1 MEKQL
6 LTHSW
11 GSSFKGCRRR
21 SFWEYEVKFRKVT
34 DAKPLRMGSA
44 GHDGLDALKQGGSTT
59 DAIAAVWQHYKTCP
73 EGVDQYDWDIERETV
88 ECLVMMYEWRWRDA
102 NIATVAT
109 EKSFRLPLTNPTTGA
124 ATPVFDVAGKVDGLV
139 VLEDGRKAIIEHKF
153 ISDDLKDD
161 SDFWRRLQLD
171 SQVSMYV
178 WAARQIGWEV
188 ETALYDCIR
197 KPSIKPTAIPLLD
210 EDGLKVVVDVN
221 DERVMTKA
229 GKPRQSADKE
239 KGWVLYTRPMTIGEW
254 STKLIA
260 DITARP
266 EFYYARREIPRLDS
280 DIEEFL
286 FELWDLQKTL
296 REAQRENRWYK
307 TVGRDSCPYCA
318 FFGLCSSRFDPSTG
332 EVPEGFVKV
341 ENCHPEL
348 DLESEEE

>member
-6 LTHSW
+6 LTHSR
-11 GSSFKGCRRR
+11 GASFKGCRRR
-21 SFWEYEVKFRKVT
+21 HFWEYEVKFRKET

-44 GHDGLDALKQGGSTT
+44 GHDGLDALKIGGSTT
-59 DAIAAVWQHYKTCP
+59 DAVLAVRKHYATCP
-73 EGVDQYDWDIERETV
+73 EGVDDYDWAIEQETV
-88 ECLVMMYEWRWRDA
+88 ECLVFMYEWRWRDA
-102 NIATVAT
+102 KIVTIAT
-109 EKSFRLPLTNPTTGA
+109 EKSFRLPLTNPATGA
-124 ATPVFDVAGKVDGLV
+124 ATPLFDFAGKIDGWV
-139 VLEDGRKAIIEHKF
+139 ILEDGRKAIIEHKF
-153 ISDDLKDD
+153 ISDDLKQD

-171 SQVSMYV
+171 SQPTGYI
-178 WAARQIGWEV
+178 WAGRFLDWPA
-188 ETALYDCIR
+188 ETILYDCIR
-197 KPSIKPTAIPLLD
+197 KPSIKPTPIPLLD
-210 EDGLKVVVDVN
+210 LDGLKVVMDGA
-221 DERVMTKA
+221 DERVMTNA
-229 GKPRQSADKE
+229 GKPRQSADKA
-239 KGWVLYTRPMTIGEW
+239 KGWVLHTRPMTRGEW
-254 STKLIA
+254 STKLID

-266 EFYYARREIPRLDS
+266 EFYYQRREIARLDS

-341 ENCHPEL
+341 DNCHPEL